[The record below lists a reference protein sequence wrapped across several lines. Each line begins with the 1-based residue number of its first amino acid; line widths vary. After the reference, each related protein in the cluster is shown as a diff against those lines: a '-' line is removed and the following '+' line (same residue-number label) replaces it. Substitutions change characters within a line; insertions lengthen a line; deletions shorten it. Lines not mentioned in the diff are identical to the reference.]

1 MIATPHEEP
10 GTRPW
15 LLLLPAGVVY
25 LFTFL
30 IPFAV
35 LFLTSFATYHRGVT
49 TLDPTLDNYRQF
61 FTDGVTL
68 RVFVRTVRLAV
79 FIALACLGLGYPVG
93 LYMRRAAPR
102 VRLALLFLIVSP
114 LLTSVIVR
122 NVAWLLI
129 LGRTGIINSALQTTG
144 LVSQPLPLMYNDLG
158 VIIGVTHVYLAFMAL
173 PIFGSLAAI
182 DPATEE
188 SAASLGAP
196 PLRVFWHITLPL
208 SLPGVVAGVTL
219 VFILSMGIYL
229 TPIIMGGNFVTTL
242 PMVITDLVRNQ
253 FNWAKASAFAV
264 MLLVSVGAL
273 LLMSRR
279 LGRPRVPAA

>member
-35 LFLTSFATYHRGVT
+35 LFLTSFATYRRGVT

-68 RVFVRTVRLAV
+68 RVFVRTVRLSV
-79 FIALACLGLGYPVG
+79 FISLVCLCLGYPVG

-129 LGRTGIINSALQTTG
+129 LGRTGIINSALQATG

-208 SLPGVVAGVTL
+208 SLPGMVAGVTL

-279 LGRPRVPAA
+279 LGPRVPAA